1 MQIILPF
8 SLNPIADVNHPG
20 EDNQTALHFASKFKK
35 VLKKSPTTDTNL
47 NASATRA
54 EETGGEA
61 DDSQPNIVVSL
72 LLIMWNFHAKSV
84 CDLKIGLVIIVI
96 LKALV
101 VRKDTNIIVYD

>member
-8 SLNPIADVNHPG
+8 LLNPIADVNHPG

-61 DDSQPNIVVSL
+61 DDSQPNIVVSKL
-72 LLIMWNFHAKSV
+72 FFYVGFS
-84 CDLKIGLVIIVI
+84 C
-96 LKALV
+96 
-101 VRKDTNIIVYD
+101 